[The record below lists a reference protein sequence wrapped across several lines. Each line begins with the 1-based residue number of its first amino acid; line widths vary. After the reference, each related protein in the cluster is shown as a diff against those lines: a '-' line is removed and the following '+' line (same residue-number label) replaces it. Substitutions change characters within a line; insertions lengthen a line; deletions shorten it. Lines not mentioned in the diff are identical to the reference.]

1 MQNGGDF
8 SMFFAKWGND
18 YCDYCGYDMAARVE
32 SGLQHY

>member
-18 YCDYCGYDMAARVE
+18 YCGHDMAARVA